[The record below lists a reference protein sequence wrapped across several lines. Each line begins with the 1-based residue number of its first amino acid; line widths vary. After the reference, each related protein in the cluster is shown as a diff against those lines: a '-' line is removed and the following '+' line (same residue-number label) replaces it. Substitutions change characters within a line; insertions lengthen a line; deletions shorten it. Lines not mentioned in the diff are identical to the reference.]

1 MNKQLPQLSSTKHPK
16 KQIVRPGYWL
26 ILLLALFANS
36 LQAKVLE
43 DTDKADKVSDHFMSQ
58 IAQGEVSAAFSLIG
72 VYLGV
77 DAAGFEERGKKAEM
91 SLSQLN
97 KTLGKPLSYALLEKQ
112 AVGNH
117 FYKIIYLL
125 KYESAALVW
134 EINYYQP
141 QEGWK
146 LVDITFNTD
155 INALFK

>member
-1 MNKQLPQLSSTKHPK
+1 MNKRFPRQSSKHSPNQSYSMNLPAT
-16 KQIVRPGYWL
+16 VCNGNWL
-26 ILLLALFANS
+26 FLLLVLFASS

-58 IAQGEVSAAFSLIG
+58 IVQGDVSSAFSLIG

-91 SLSQLN
+91 SLSQLT

-112 AVGNH
+112 AVGEH

-125 KYESAALVW
+125 T
-134 EINYYQP
+134 I
-141 QEGWK
+141 
-146 LVDITFNTD
+146 
-155 INALFK
+155 